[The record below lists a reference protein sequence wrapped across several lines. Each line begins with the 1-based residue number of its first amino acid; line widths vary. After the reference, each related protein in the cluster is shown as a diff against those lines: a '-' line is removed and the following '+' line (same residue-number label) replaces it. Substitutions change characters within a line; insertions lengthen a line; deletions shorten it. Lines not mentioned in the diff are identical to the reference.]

1 MAGHEL
7 ATILDQD
14 SSSTSRQSSQG
25 KNHLQKMAQVSSVTP
40 WFCQFSRPNGQSA
53 EAGHCLIIK
62 CVFTCGALLYDC
74 TLISG
79 NDVTS
84 LHCCVGGV
92 SDNDSEAYASLVQ
105 HQRTLLS
112 TECSGPCGSE
122 ADLAEDTLCPADCN
136 QSDPDAVALHETCI
150 DEPELRLGSGLHGS
164 LTAQPKQLQSC
175 KAKLRVKHKHTKHRS
190 KHKHPH
196 AYA

>member
-1 MAGHEL
+1 LKLDVAVYHEGVCR
-7 ATILDQD
+7 
-14 SSSTSRQSSQG
+14 SG
-25 KNHLQKMAQVSSVTP
+25 AQ
-40 WFCQFSRPNGQSA
+40 
-53 EAGHCLIIK
+53 
-62 CVFTCGALLYDC
+62 LYHC

-105 HQRTLLS
+105 HQHTLLS
-112 TECSGPCGSE
+112 AESSGPCGSE

-136 QSDPDAVALHETCI
+136 QSDPDAVVLHETGT
-150 DEPELRLGSGLHGS
+150 DEPGPRLGSGLDGS
-164 LTAQPKQLQSC
+164 STAQPKQLQSC
-175 KAKLRVKHKHTKHRS
+175 RAKLRVKQKRTKHRS

-196 AYA
+196 ASA